1 MSGTDSKPS
10 FSADA
15 DVAISIDGQVLARAI
30 AALGITHVITV
41 PDTVQKTLIV
51 ALEEQGAPKM
61 LYVSTEDEAV
71 GINAGLY
78 IAGRKPMLLIQN
90 KGLFACVNAL
100 RGIALEAS
108 VPTMMLVGQHTRD
121 VAKPV
126 EQNVS
131 RSVRLLEPMLAA
143 LEIPFFRMESPQ
155 DLGALRDAWQRAE
168 ACRCPAAA
176 ILGAPTS

>member
-1 MSGTDSKPS
+1 MPTTDSRAAS
-10 FSADA
+10 SG
-15 DVAISIDGQVLARAI
+15 DVAISIDGQLLAREI

-41 PDTVQKTLIV
+41 PDTVQRTLI
-51 ALEEQGAPKM
+51 AQLEKQGTPKM

-108 VPTMMLVGQHTRD
+108 VPTLMLVGQHTRD
-121 VAKPV
+121 VTKEV
-126 EQNVS
+126 EQNAS

-155 DLGALRDAWQRAE
+155 DLGALGDAWQRALDD
-168 ACRCPAAA
+168 RGPAAA
-176 ILGAPTS
+176 IVGAPTS